1 MLKIK
6 LMSDNL
12 LMMKSFN
19 AALLIT
25 ILLSKFPI
33 NKKLEK
39 PINCHPKNNWSK
51 LLDEINNNIENV
63 ENDI

>member
-12 LMMKSFN
+12 LMIKSFN

-39 PINCHPKNNWSK
+39 PINCHPKNN
-51 LLDEINNNIENV
+51 
-63 ENDI
+63 